1 MGKGYG
7 GNLYDCKPSLDD
19 LHPNDRVLVRKLSE
33 RRGHGKLWLY
43 WEQDIYRVIQ
53 HIDPLSPVYK
63 IQCENRTVPISVLHR
78 NLLFQSNKLRANK
91 NATPQKSILVCHKGK
106 TCHIRSTT
114 QLSNSHAT
122 VCLMSDS
129 DSEDKSFIT
138 SDIPPEPIVQDT
150 TAIIELPN
158 VDHNEETMSTDESS
172 FRNQSTQQDEMQD
185 NVVSE
190 NTIEQVSQ
198 EYNHQVHNIMLVYHI
213 MH

>member
-1 MGKGYG
+1 
-7 GNLYDCKPSLDD
+7 
-19 LHPNDRVLVRKLSE
+19 
-33 RRGHGKLWLY
+33 
-43 WEQDIYRVIQ
+43 
-53 HIDPLSPVYK
+53 
-63 IQCENRTVPISVLHR
+63 
-78 NLLFQSNKLRANK
+78 
-91 NATPQKSILVCHKGK
+91 
-106 TCHIRSTT
+106 
-114 QLSNSHAT
+114 
-122 VCLMSDS
+122 MSDS